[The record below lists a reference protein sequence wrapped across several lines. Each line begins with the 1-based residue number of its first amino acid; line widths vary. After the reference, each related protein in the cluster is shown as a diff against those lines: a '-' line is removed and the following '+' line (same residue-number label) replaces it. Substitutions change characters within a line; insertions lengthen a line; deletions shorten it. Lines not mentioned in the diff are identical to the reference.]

1 MSGIEVAGLAVSLL
15 PVILSTFK
23 DNQRVIFRGTCF
35 HLLSDVIETDN
46 ADLML
51 ANLSHDCWFDK
62 DLEHQLAILLG
73 ESRKQCIRTL
83 RQIERILDDSED
95 ERLDF
100 SQALDGGDEQQMRA
114 KLAPKD
120 WKRHVKKK
128 LKFAFSETRLSQNL
142 SLLKDL
148 VQDFK
153 DICSPEIKA
162 MLAKSLTSFGHG
174 NEAKILKIHNTIG
187 EASQEVYKALKDA
200 CNKHIDHHAH
210 LCVEVEQIIGN
221 GASTP
226 QFKFSLAFA
235 STAVY
240 SELSWFAIETIM
252 HEIVLSKKQDSSSCP
267 EDVTRALKRQFHGP
281 EDIPGP
287 AEKKKRKNEKTV
299 RILLPQTIA
308 LGMVQ
313 VPPVDQSCA
322 PQNHI
327 NGDFCDFLRH
337 GCRRSSQYKSNIGI
351 LPAQA
356 RWKSLVY
363 PFEHGAKTQ
372 HLRPITLRG
381 LISLI
386 SSKHNPGIFT
396 IYQRLHLAKV
406 ISIAFL
412 RLHSTYWGRSC
423 WESDSI
429 YFFDISENETDK
441 DKPIRLSSPY
451 LNARI
456 SGSSENVLA
465 AQRANALGS
474 RNTLLFNLGVLLLKI
489 AYSADWETLKRRNSA
504 NAADD
509 SQYKEFFQARRLAK
523 LRGSSGMPEQYHD
536 VLQKLIECDLGQGD
550 DLSKP
555 ELQAAFHCSVIS
567 PLEEVEEKVKKLNI
581 DGL

>member
-1 MSGIEVAGLAVSLL
+1 
-15 PVILSTFK
+15 
-23 DNQRVIFRGTCF
+23 
-35 HLLSDVIETDN
+35 
-46 ADLML
+46 
-51 ANLSHDCWFDK
+51 
-62 DLEHQLAILLG
+62 
-73 ESRKQCIRTL
+73 
-83 RQIERILDDSED
+83 
-95 ERLDF
+95 
-100 SQALDGGDEQQMRA
+100 MRP
-114 KLAPKD
+114 KLASKD
-120 WKRHVKKK
+120 WRRHVKTK

-153 DICSPEIKA
+153 DICSPEIKT
-162 MLAKSLTSFGHG
+162 MSAKFFTSLGHG
-174 NEAKILKIHNTIG
+174 SEAKKLKIHNTIG
-187 EASQEVYKALKDA
+187 EASQEVYKGLKNA
-200 CNKHIDHHAH
+200 CNKHINHHAH
-210 LCVEVEQIIGN
+210 LCVEVEQIIGS
-221 GASTP
+221 GASIP
-226 QFKFSLAFA
+226 QFKFNLAFA
-235 STAVY
+235 STAAY
-240 SELSWFAIETIM
+240 SELSWFAIETTIN
-252 HEIVLSKKQDSSSCP
+252 EIVLSKKQDSSSCSK
-267 EDVTRALKRQFHGP
+267 DVTKALKRQFQCP
-281 EDIPGP
+281 EDNPGP
-287 AEKKKRKNEKTV
+287 AESKKRMRKKTV
-299 RILLPQTIA
+299 KILLPQTID
-308 LGMVQ
+308 LNMVQ
-313 VPPVDQSCA
+313 VPPADQSCA

-337 GCRRSSQYKSNIGI
+337 GCRRSSQHKNNVGI

-356 RWKSLVY
+356 KWKSLVY
-363 PFEHGAKTQ
+363 PFEHAVKTQ

-386 SSKHNPGIFT
+386 SSKHSPRIFT

-429 YFFDISENETDK
+429 YFFDISEKENDK

-474 RNTLLFNLGVLLLKI
+474 RNALLFNLGVLLLEI
-489 AYSADWETLKRRNSA
+489 AYSADWETLKRRNTT

-509 SQYKEFFQARRLAK
+509 SQYKEFFQARRLAR
-523 LRGSSGMPEQYHD
+523 LRGSSGMPEQYHS

-550 DLSKP
+550 DMSRP

-567 PLEEVEEKVKKLNI
+567 PLEEVEEKLKKLNI